1 MSAKLRMG
9 GKLAVTGP
17 LNEVIKNG
25 IWEFV
30 DGEVTQAWKRIEW
43 T

>member
-25 IWEFV
+25 I
-30 DGEVTQAWKRIEW
+30 
-43 T
+43 